1 LKCLTL
7 EETSMDKQLIKLI
20 EYQVR
25 KGISEKAICEQIG
38 ITPATLINMKKGRNT
53 HEYTRQQ
60 INKFIKNGI
69 QGNSSSTED

>member
-1 LKCLTL
+1 MEK
-7 EETSMDKQLIKLI
+7 EVIKLI
-20 EYQVR
+20 EFQV
-25 KGISEKAICEQIG
+25 KEGISEKALCEQIG
-38 ITPATLINMKKGRNT
+38 ITSRTLRNIKNGKHT